1 MSLERRTQIPLRR
14 RIDEYIAYGWTIAS
28 RNPLT
33 LERGRMRRQL
43 RHGCI
48 VEA

>member
-1 MSLERRTQIPLRR
+1 MSLECRTQLDLRR
-14 RIDEYIAYGWTIAS
+14 LVDEYLKRGWEITS

>member
-1 MSLERRTQIPLRR
+1 MSLECRTQLALRR
-14 RIDEYIAYGWTIAS
+14 RIDEFLAWGWVISS